1 MAAGGCGAWG
11 KHSPSGAAGAG
22 SMDELHRGQRQA
34 GDRANDGAP
43 VRACRAE
50 RGLLIDLS
58 VHELVDDLCKT
69 AAGLCAG
76 GEILGIAAVS
86 RG

>member
-1 MAAGGCGAWG
+1 MNCTGRW
-11 KHSPSGAAGAG
+11 
-22 SMDELHRGQRQA
+22 QA
-34 GDRANDGAP
+34 GDRANDGVP
-43 VRACRAE
+43 VRGRRAE
-50 RGLLIDLS
+50 RGPLIDLS

-76 GEILGIAAVS
+76 GEILGIAAVP

>member
-1 MAAGGCGAWG
+1 
-11 KHSPSGAAGAG
+11 
-22 SMDELHRGQRQA
+22 MDELHRDGGRRVTVLA
-34 GDRANDGAP
+34 MARRARGS
-43 VRACRAE
+43 RAE
-50 RGLLIDLS
+50 RGPLIDLS

-76 GEILGIAAVS
+76 GEILGIVEVS